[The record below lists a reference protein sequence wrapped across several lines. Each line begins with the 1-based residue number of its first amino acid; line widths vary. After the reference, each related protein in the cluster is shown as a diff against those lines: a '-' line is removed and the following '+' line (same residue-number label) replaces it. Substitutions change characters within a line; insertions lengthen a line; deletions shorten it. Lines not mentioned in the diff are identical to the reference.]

1 MENIKFCMLNVAS
14 LLLAK
19 IKLLII
25 HLLYTSIAPC
35 ALPLH
40 TVHATKTKSP
50 VCLVV
55 EGVVCSQK
63 LHII

>member
-35 ALPLH
+35 TLPLH

-55 EGVVCSQK
+55 EGVVSSQQR
-63 LHII
+63 HII